1 MQCVFRPD
9 HAVDDVHSG
18 AFELF
23 GPLHVGR
30 LVEAGLELDQHGHLH
45 TPLGGADQA
54 ADDRA
59 VAAGAVQ
66 RHLDALHARVVGDL
80 GDERLDAAGV
90 ALVGVVQEQRP
101 IAHDR
106 HDRSIGLLGDGDA
119 AGGDRRP
126 RPVLEVGPL
135 ERVQLH
141 QARQVEHRPVARDVA
156 GVDLEL
162 ANEQVEH
169 LIADAVLDLEP
180 NRVVEPAPPELEL
193 DGFEQVVGLFV
204 LERQVGVARDPEH
217 RPLLDDHADEQRR
230 QMRGDQLLGGQEAP
244 FVERD
249 QAREHVRDL
258 EPHEPALARLGVG
271 DVGGDAQGE
280 VGDVRERVAGID
292 RQRREHRED
301 PLVVERAT
309 SPCDPFVPRS
319 AHDTMR
325 TPAAVSAGRAVD
337 EDRLL
342 ALDQPLD
349 TLADLDRAAGQEI
362 ARRASGR
369 RCRQRSG
376 PSRRRRGPGR
386 TRRG

>member
-1 MQCVFRPD
+1 MWRVAAELVAVVAHDERDLAVRLQAH
-9 HAVDDVHSG
+9 HAVDDVDSG
-18 AFELF
+18 TLELF

-59 VAAGAVQ
+59 VATGAVE
-66 RHLDALHARVVGDL
+66 RHLDALHAWVVGDL
-80 GDERLDAAGV
+80 GDEHLDAAGV

-106 HDRSIGLLGDGDA
+106 HDRPIGLLGDGDA
-119 AGGDRRP
+119 AGRDRRP
-126 RPVLEVGPL
+126 WPVLEVGAL

-169 LIADAVLDLEP
+169 LTADAVLDLEP
-180 NRVVEPAPPELEL
+180 HRVVEPAPPELEL

-204 LERQVGVARDPEH
+204 LERQVGVAGDPEH

-230 QMRGDQLLGGQEAP
+230 QMGGDQFLGGQVAT

-249 QAREHVRDL
+249 EAWEHVGDL
-258 EPHEPALARLGVG
+258 EPDEAALARLGVG

-280 VGDVRERVAGID
+280 VGDVRERDAPD
-292 RQRREHRED
+292 R
-301 PLVVERAT
+301 P
-309 SPCDPFVPRS
+309 
-319 AHDTMR
+319 
-325 TPAAVSAGRAVD
+325 PAA
-337 EDRLL
+337 
-342 ALDQPLD
+342 
-349 TLADLDRAAGQEI
+349 
-362 ARRASGR
+362 
-369 RCRQRSG
+369 
-376 PSRRRRGPGR
+376 
-386 TRRG
+386 